1 MIINQ
6 QSKKYTY
13 IIYKYI
19 YKSNKIKP
27 LIFEISVCQFVIF
40 FNVSIYILIL
50 LSTTWGVIASMF
62 MFLNAISACKITL
75 MFIFNVLYSI
85 FDILNTH

>member
-6 QSKKYTY
+6 PSKKYTY

-40 FNVSIYILIL
+40 FNISINISIL
-50 LSTTWGVIASMF
+50 LYQEPEVRCDHLN
-62 MFLNAISACKITL
+62 MFLNAI
-75 MFIFNVLYSI
+75 
-85 FDILNTH
+85 

>member
-40 FNVSIYILIL
+40 FSISIYIDIL
-50 LSTTWGVIASMF
+50 LCQQLEVRCDHRD
-62 MFLNAISACKITL
+62 MFLNAI
-75 MFIFNVLYSI
+75 
-85 FDILNTH
+85 